1 VSDDAVRA
9 SPLALG
15 LTTARGFFGSAVLAS
30 SDSARWDVDWL
41 RWDARYADYGA
52 EANVQHYSTVVHD
65 RTFVLV
71 FMRARWSRDSE
82 DDQRFILEHA
92 RFF

>member
-1 VSDDAVRA
+1 
-9 SPLALG
+9 
-15 LTTARGFFGSAVLAS
+15 
-30 SDSARWDVDWL
+30 L